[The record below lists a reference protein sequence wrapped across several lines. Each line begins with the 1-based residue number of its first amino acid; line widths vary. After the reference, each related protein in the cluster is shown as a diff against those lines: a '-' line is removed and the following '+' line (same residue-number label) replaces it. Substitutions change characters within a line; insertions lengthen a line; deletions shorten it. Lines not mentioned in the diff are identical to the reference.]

1 MGEVDYL
8 EAGEVAALFRT
19 TVGTVYRW
27 RHEGRLPGIKPGGRW
42 LFAAGDVAAL
52 RVPRRA
58 TAVVVV
64 PARRVRTRPENEA
77 ILAGTP
83 MGG

>member
-1 MGEVDYL
+1 MAEVDYL

-58 TAVVVV
+58 PVAAPT
-64 PARRVRTRPENEA
+64 PARRVRTRRVSEE
-77 ILAGTP
+77 ILAGSP
-83 MGG
+83 MA